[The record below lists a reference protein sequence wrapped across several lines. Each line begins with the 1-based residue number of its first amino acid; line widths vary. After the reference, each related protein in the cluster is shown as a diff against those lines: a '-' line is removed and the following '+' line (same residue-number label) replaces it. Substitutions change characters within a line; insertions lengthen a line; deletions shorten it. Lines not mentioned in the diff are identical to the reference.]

1 LIVSSEIDGSIALVT
16 GAAGGIGRC
25 ISARLAGAGV
35 ALALVDLD
43 GPAAEGLLAELGAK
57 GIALAADISA
67 PEDVAAAVVQAEDR
81 LGPLDIL
88 VNNAGISGVGPPKPA
103 VDTPLEEWEKTL
115 AINVT
120 APFLFSQAVLPGMIE
135 RGRGLIVNIA
145 SMAGILCLP
154 GRVSYAASKAA
165 LISLTK
171 TLAVEAGGSGV
182 RINAVCPGWVDT
194 PFIAARM
201 AQPELRAQAEAMVPI
216 GRVATAD
223 EVADVVAF
231 LLSPGA
237 RYMTGAAVAV
247 DGGMSLV

>member
-1 LIVSSEIDGSIALVT
+1 MSSEIDGSIALVT

-25 ISARLAGAGV
+25 ISVRLAAAGV
-35 ALALVDLD
+35 SLALVDID
-43 GPAAEGLLAELGAK
+43 GDAAEALLAQLGAK
-57 GIALAADISA
+57 GAAIAADLSV
-67 PEDVAAAVVQAEDR
+67 PEDVRAAVTEAEDR

-88 VNNAGISGVGPPKPA
+88 VNNAGISGVGPPKRS

-120 APFLFSQAVLPGMIE
+120 APFLLCQAVLPGMIE
-135 RGRGLIVNIA
+135 RGRGTILNIA

-171 TLAVEAGGSGV
+171 TLAVECGNSGV
-182 RINAVCPGWVDT
+182 RINAICPGWVDT

-216 GRVATAD
+216 GRVATPDEIAD
-223 EVADVVAF
+223 IAAF
-231 LLSPGA
+231 LLSPA
-237 RYMTGAAVAV
+237 SRYMTGAAVAA
-247 DGGMSLV
+247 DGGMSLL

>member
-1 LIVSSEIDGSIALVT
+1 MDGSIALVT

-25 ISARLAGAGV
+25 ISARLAEAGV

-43 GPAAEGLLAELGAK
+43 GAAAEALLAELGAK
-57 GIALAADISA
+57 GVAIAADVSA
-67 PEDVAAAVVQAEDR
+67 PEDVTAAAAQAEER
-81 LGPLDIL
+81 LGPVDIL
-88 VNNAGISGVGPPKPA
+88 VNNAGISGVGPPKPT

-120 APFLFSQAVLPGMIE
+120 APFLFCQAVLPGMIE
-135 RGRGLIVNIA
+135 RGRGRIVNIA

-165 LISLTK
+165 LINLTK
-171 TLAVEAGGSGV
+171 TLAVEAGASGV

-201 AQPELRAQAEAMVPI
+201 AQPELRAQAEAMVPV

-231 LLSPGA
+231 LLSPA
-237 RYMTGAAVAV
+237 SRYMTGAAVAV
-247 DGGMSLV
+247 DGGMSLL

>member
-1 LIVSSEIDGSIALVT
+1 VSTEIDGSIALVT

-25 ISARLAGAGV
+25 ISARLAAAGAS
-35 ALALVDLD
+35 LALVDIDRD
-43 GPAAEGLLAELGAK
+43 GAEALLADLGAK
-57 GIALAADISA
+57 GVAIAADLSA
-67 PEDVAAAVVQAEDR
+67 PGDVRAAVTEAEEH

-88 VNNAGISGVGPPKPA
+88 VNNAGISGVGPPKPS

-120 APFLFSQAVLPGMIE
+120 APFLFCQAVLPGMVE
-135 RGRGLIVNIA
+135 RGRGAIVNVA

-171 TLAVEAGGSGV
+171 TLALEHARSGV
-182 RINAVCPGWVDT
+182 RINAICPSWADT
-194 PFIAARM
+194 PFIAARL
-201 AQPELRAQAEAMVPI
+201 AQPELRAQVEASIPI

-223 EVADVVAF
+223 EIADVVQF
-231 LLSPGA
+231 LLSSA
-237 RYMTGAAVAV
+237 SRYMTGSAVVV
-247 DGGMSLV
+247 DGGMSLI